1 MRFHSVDAYTH
12 MQMCDACA
20 CMHARMYHACTY
32 TFIRTYTTE
41 HLLLAALSHSA
52 SPARAVRLLRDA
64 TADFGAAKLFKSRVN
79 AFKSLSTMAEE
90 GASLSTMAEEGAHGR
105 GSSAAKRLLTNALRG
120 KSKQHFQKYVKG
132 CVCARSCVCVGVVK
146 CIVCAGGCV
155 CGVWVGGRVAW
166 TNGLHAAGCKTA
178 AINMGCC

>member
-1 MRFHSVDAYTH
+1 M
-12 MQMCDACA
+12 
-20 CMHARMYHACTY
+20 
-32 TFIRTYTTE
+32 
-41 HLLLAALSHSA
+41 
-52 SPARAVRLLRDA
+52 RLLRDA

-79 AFKSLSTMAEE
+79 AFKSLSTIADE
-90 GASLSTMAEEGAHGR
+90 GASLSTMADGR
-105 GSSAAKRLLTNALRG
+105 GSSAAKRLLNNALRG

>member
-1 MRFHSVDAYTH
+1 
-12 MQMCDACA
+12 
-20 CMHARMYHACTY
+20 MHACMYHACTY

-90 GASLSTMAEEGAHGR
+90 GATLGGTG
-105 GSSAAKRLLTNALRG
+105 AAKRERELLTNAMRG
-120 KSKQHFQKYVKG
+120 KSKQHFQKYVEG
-132 CVCARSCVCVGVVK
+132 CV
-146 CIVCAGGCV
+146 
-155 CGVWVGGRVAW
+155 
-166 TNGLHAAGCKTA
+166 
-178 AINMGCC
+178 

>member
-1 MRFHSVDAYTH
+1 
-12 MQMCDACA
+12 
-20 CMHARMYHACTY
+20 MHARMYHACTY

-90 GASLSTMAEEGAHGR
+90 GASLSTMAEEGAPSGR

-155 CGVWVGGRVAW
+155 CCVWVGGRIAS
-166 TNGLHAAGCKTA
+166 THCLHAAGCKTA